1 MSRFAATM
9 GLSVLFSL
17 LFLLLLD
24 NFYHN
29 ESYLIFGFW
38 CIALFVLS
46 SIPVVFFFMKIV
58 RSPNKTLFISATV
71 GNMLFKMILAF
82 LMVFVFYKKSAPAD
96 GNFILYFLVVYVI
109 FTIFETY
116 MLLRIAEQ
124 KPMDNR

>member
-1 MSRFAATM
+1 MIRFAATM
-9 GLSVLFSL
+9 GLSVLVSL
-17 LFLLLLD
+17 LLLLLLD

-29 ESYLIFGFW
+29 GSYLIFGFW
-38 CIALFVLS
+38 CIAIFVLS
-46 SIPVVFFFMKIV
+46 SFPVVFFFMKIV

-109 FTIFETY
+109 FTIFETS

>member
-1 MSRFAATM
+1 
-9 GLSVLFSL
+9 
-17 LFLLLLD
+17 
-24 NFYHN
+24 
-29 ESYLIFGFW
+29 
-38 CIALFVLS
+38 
-46 SIPVVFFFMKIV
+46 MKIV

-109 FTIFETY
+109 FTIFETS